1 MDITNLYRAVGE
13 SEFTS
18 VMETQYFAVLEKG
31 VQVKYFGL
39 NFEETLE
46 FANEVI
52 NIEIVAIF
60 EVQIATDVLSRVGD
74 FTNVDQFLFKS
85 GTVEFP
91 AERLEEF
98 NNAIIKISHKY

>member
-1 MDITNLYRAVGE
+1 VDITNLYRAVGE

-18 VMETQYFAVLEKG
+18 VMETKRFAVLDKG
-31 VQVKYFGL
+31 VQIKYFGL
-39 NFEETLE
+39 NFEETLV

-60 EVQIATDVLSRVGD
+60 EVQIVTDVLNRVGD

-85 GTVEFP
+85 GTIEIP
-91 AERLEEF
+91 AEKLDEF
-98 NNAIIKISHKY
+98 NNAIVKISHKY